1 MIIITQALLIL
12 NEDARFALNTKN
24 FLNLYGTT
32 GRSKLSDKWIFSTDE
47 QAKAMDENYL
57 NLPAQASQS
66 LLKMAVDTG
75 RMPFAYVKDNKI
87 TGYDIELI
95 SRFCKAM
102 G

>member
-1 MIIITQALLIL
+1 M
-12 NEDARFALNTKN
+12 
-24 FLNLYGTT
+24 
-32 GRSKLSDKWIFSTDE
+32 GRRDDKKLSDKWIFSTDE